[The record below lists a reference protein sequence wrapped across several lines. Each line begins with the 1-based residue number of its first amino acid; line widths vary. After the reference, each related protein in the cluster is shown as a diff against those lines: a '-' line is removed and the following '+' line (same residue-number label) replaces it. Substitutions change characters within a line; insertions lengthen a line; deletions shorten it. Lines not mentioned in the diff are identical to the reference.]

1 MILLKHIKF
10 KVKGIVSRDFLRL
23 YFMIQPH
30 PDPYCMGEKFPGVTT
45 LVTTENRRHICQDGI
60 FKDISYD
67 FLEII
72 QGCARKAMPYNRTHL
87 GP

>member
-1 MILLKHIKF
+1 M
-10 KVKGIVSRDFLRL
+10 
-23 YFMIQPH
+23 
-30 PDPYCMGEKFPGVTT
+30 CEKFPGVTT

-72 QGCARKAMPYNRTHL
+72 QSAKVQIKKIFLALNR
-87 GP
+87 GWG